1 MPAMLQSKTLLCGV
15 KLSQWTLIAL
25 LLASCQPESQPA
37 ANTSPNLPATE
48 PTSLSAQVFRHTIS
62 EVPVS
67 IDPLRTSSAN
77 AGAVVSNVYDT
88 LYRYALLAEPYQ
100 IVPNLAD
107 GMPVASDAGKTI
119 RVNIKRGVFF
129 HDSPAFSGGK
139 GRELQSNDVIY
150 SFKRH
155 FDPALN
161 SEMAWLW
168 SDLKGV
174 EAWVDAG
181 ANYQDALEGVKAA
194 GPYTIEFNFKQAPA
208 IFLSSLAHP
217 SSAVVPIEAVQ
228 YFKGNLNRNAVGS
241 GPFTLS
247 RFDSSSALLTRNPGF
262 RKEPIDLL
270 TEGYVAAKHAEY
282 DLDKLAGKSPPLID
296 RIELKFITEAHTG
309 ALAFERGEVD
319 SGSATAAT
327 LPRYL
332 KTNNAIPSLLPEW
345 QQRLFVNSAPELGS
359 VFISFNMAD
368 PSIGHNA
375 EAAQNSANRALRCA
389 ISQAYNW
396 DERREKIYASTG
408 ISYQGAIPP
417 GVPGF
422 DASKLQPRANV
433 EKAKAL
439 LADAGWAGKLPTLR
453 YGSPNSVEQR
463 RIFELFRTQM
473 QAIGFSAEQISWQ
486 NYPSFGAYLDAV
498 NERKVMLMEMGWQ
511 LDAPDPE
518 NILQLYYGP
527 FAAPQVN
534 NANYQNPGF
543 DAAFLRARALPA
555 GQARWDA
562 FAALNQILIDDC
574 VAIMGYS
581 RVSTQL
587 WSRRF
592 IAWPASGLLAGNA
605 LRFVMAR

>member
-1 MPAMLQSKTLLCGV
+1 MPFLLQSKAAVSSVKAIRWLLF
-15 KLSQWTLIAL
+15 AL
-25 LLASCQPESQPA
+25 VIASCQQESPPAGNGNSSLPANDSKSQP
-37 ANTSPNLPATE
+37 
-48 PTSLSAQVFRHTIS
+48 AQVFRQAMA
-62 EVPVS
+62 EAPVS

-107 GMPVASDAGKTI
+107 GMPVATDSGKTI
-119 RVNIKRGVFF
+119 RISIKRGVYF
-129 HDSPAFSGGK
+129 HDSPAFADGK
-139 GRELQSNDVIY
+139 GRELKASDVIY

-174 EAWVDAG
+174 EAWVAGG
-181 ANYQDALEGVKAA
+181 ANYQASLEGVQEV
-194 GPYTIEFNFKQAPA
+194 GPYAIEFNFKQAPA

-228 YFKGNLNRNAVGS
+228 YFKGNLNRHAVGS
-241 GPFTLS
+241 GPFMLS
-247 RFDSSSALLTRNPGF
+247 HFDSTNAVLVRNPAF

-270 TEGYVAAKHAEY
+270 AEGYDSAKHAAY
-282 DLDKLAGKSPPLID
+282 GLDKLAGKSPPLID
-296 RIELKFITEAHTG
+296 RIELKFITEAHTS

-319 SGSATAAT
+319 SSSATAVSAA
-327 LPRYL
+327 RYL
-332 KTNNAIPSLLPEW
+332 TVNSGTASLLPQW
-345 QQRLFVNSAPELGS
+345 QQRLFMRSAPELGS

-368 PSIGHNA
+368 PSIGHSA
-375 EAAQNSANRALRCA
+375 DAAQNARNLALRCA
-389 ISQAYNW
+389 ISKAYSW
-396 DERREKIYASTG
+396 DERREKIYAGTG

-422 DASKLQPRANV
+422 DPRKLAPRADLV
-433 EKAKAL
+433 AAKAL
-439 LADAGWAGKLPTLR
+439 LAQAGLTGKLPRLR

-534 NANYQNPGF
+534 NANYQNPEF

-555 GQARWDA
+555 GGARWDA

-587 WSRRF
+587 WSRNF

>member
-1 MPAMLQSKTLLCGV
+1 MPFISPTKALISGIKTIRWLL
-15 KLSQWTLIAL
+15 LAL
-25 LLASCQPESQPA
+25 LLASCQQESPPAVALNTSLPA
-37 ANTSPNLPATE
+37 AASDLK
-48 PTSLSAQVFRHTIS
+48 SVQVFRQAMAD
-62 EVPVS
+62 VPVS
-67 IDPLRTSSAN
+67 IDPLRTSAAN

-107 GMPVASDAGKTI
+107 GMPIATDSGKTI
-119 RVNIKRGVFF
+119 RVNIKRGVYF
-129 HDSPAFSGGK
+129 HDSPAFAGGK
-139 GRELQSNDVIY
+139 GRELKASDVIY

-168 SDLKGV
+168 SDL
-174 EAWVDAG
+174 
-181 ANYQDALEGVKAA
+181 EGVKAWVAAGADYQAVLDGVQEA

-208 IFLSSLAHP
+208 VFLSSLAHP
-217 SSAVVPIEAVQ
+217 SSAVVPAEAVQ
-228 YFKGNLNRNAVGS
+228 FYKGNLNRNAVGS
-241 GPFTLS
+241 GPFMLS
-247 RFDSSSALLTRNPGF
+247 HFDSTNAVLVRNPHF
-262 RKEPIDLL
+262 RKEPIDLQA
-270 TEGYVAAKHAEY
+270 EGYNLAKHAPFE
-282 DLDKLAGKSPPLID
+282 LDKLAGKTPPLID
-296 RIELKFITEAHTG
+296 RIELKFIAEAHTS
-309 ALAFERGEVD
+309 AMAFERGEID
-319 SGSATAAT
+319 SSSATSAS

-332 KTNNAIPSLLPEW
+332 DTKSATPSLLPEW
-345 QQRLFVNSAPELGS
+345 QQRLFMSSAPELGS

-368 PSIGHNA
+368 PSIGHSA
-375 EAAQNSANRALRCA
+375 DAAKNSRNLALRCA
-389 ISQAYNW
+389 ISKAYSW
-396 DERREKIYASTG
+396 DERREKIYAGSG

-422 DASKLQPRANV
+422 DPRHLAPRADV
-433 EKAKAL
+433 AAAKTL
-439 LADAGWAGKLPTLR
+439 LANAGLTGKLPALG
-453 YGSPNSVEQR
+453 YGSQNSIEQR

-473 QAIGFSAEQISWQ
+473 QAIGYSTGQISWQ

-498 NERKVMLMEMGWQ
+498 NNRKVMLMEMGWQ

-527 FAAPQVN
+527 FAAPQIN
-534 NANYQNPGF
+534 NANYQNPAF
-543 DAAFLRARALPA
+543 DAAFLSARALPA

-581 RVSTQL
+581 RVNTQL